1 MSQSSPGTPPS
12 PVNLRQKTIEFF
24 GQTPCLWQIKI
35 AKALLKKEQDII
47 LVSATGSGKTLTFWI
62 PLLAIGDSVQVI
74 CTPLN
79 LLGTVNVAGLA
90 KKGIP
95 AICIT
100 GENATQAN
108 FGVST
113 PDIAVEFIISCIPGH
128 CKPQIPSYPNQRRD
142 PNETGWRLRGSVEE

>member
-1 MSQSSPGTPPS
+1 MSQSSPGTPS
-12 PVNLRQKTIEFF
+12 SLVNLRQKTIELF

-35 AKALLKKEQDII
+35 AKALLKKEQDIF
-47 LVSATGSGKTLTFWI
+47 LVSATGSEKTLTFWI
-62 PLLAIGDSVQVI
+62 PLLAIGDSIQII

-100 GENATQAN
+100 GENVTQAN

-113 PDIAVEFIISCIPGH
+113 QDVAVGFFISHIPGH
-128 CKPQIPSYPNQRRD
+128 CQLQIPRYLNQR
-142 PNETGWRLRGSVEE
+142 